1 MEGRRRAACVL
12 RFEKAKGGMPWCLR
26 APHQIKYFSNVLTR
40 DLKENKALPKFIDNT
55 STDTLFC
62 ESRN

>member
-1 MEGRRRAACVL
+1 MEDWRGAACAL
-12 RFEKAKGGMPWCLR
+12 RFEKAKGMSQGLWALCR
-26 APHQIKYFSNVLTR
+26 IKYFSNILTR
-40 DLKENKALPKFIDNT
+40 DLKENKALIQFIDNT